1 MAGNFSKIHDRHETK
16 IPERLQ
22 NTKQDKYQNI
32 NTQAYIQISES
43 QKRKSWNKLRAQ
55 QNKTSHVIKNYMKT
69 YSQKPRKQEE
79 TAVTYLNAERKKLFP

>member
-43 QKRKSWNKLRAQ
+43 QKRKS
-55 QNKTSHVIKNYMKT
+55 
-69 YSQKPRKQEE
+69 
-79 TAVTYLNAERKKLFP
+79 